1 MTGYERLYMEAA
13 CDYLKGKGFKNVLVI
28 CSPSANGKGTASYQA
43 NCATGKDAL
52 TLAGWFMDNCME
64 RYAKKGSVLYR
75 FWKIFLHDLSV
86 ELINFNEVGKVE
98 ADDSTPHAEVIPFHS
113 FPKD

>member
-1 MTGYERLYMEAA
+1 
-13 CDYLKGKGFKNVLVI
+13 
-28 CSPSANGKGTASYQA
+28 
-43 NCATGKDAL
+43 
-52 TLAGWFMDNCME
+52 ME

-86 ELINFNEVGKVE
+86 ELINFNGVGKVG
-98 ADDSTPHAEVIPFHS
+98 ADDSTSHAEVIPFHS

>member
-1 MTGYERLYMEAA
+1 MTGDERLYMEAA

-64 RYAKKGSVLYR
+64 RFAKKGSVLYR
-75 FWKIFLHDLSV
+75 FWKIFLHNLSV
-86 ELINFNEVGKVE
+86 ELINFNGVGKVG